1 MKRILAMIVI
11 ALMPALLFAAP
22 PGVPWSRVPP
32 EILRADV
39 GPYVRSEIGAIETDV
54 QGKSLGEFTMKDIVD
69 LRDRLS
75 VASQKDQYVDRIAAE
90 SYFLPGL
97 GQFQVGD
104 TGAGLGFLGLDLAVI
119 GGTIAAAYY
128 LLPSDLRFEKLD
140 YFRDSASTIS
150 NAWNGHSFT
159 DYLPSIGAV
168 FAGFV
173 IDQVVRHAASS
184 HARGEATRAVDLG
197 KVTFTPRIGI
207 GFMGFDLRY

>member
-1 MKRILAMIVI
+1 MKRILATFFI

-22 PGVPWSRVPP
+22 PGVPWSKVPP
-32 EILRADV
+32 EILKADV
-39 GPYVRSEIGAIETDV
+39 GPYVRSEIGVIETDL
-54 QGKSLGEFTMKDIVD
+54 QTKTLGDFTMKDIID

-75 VASQKDQYVDRIAAE
+75 IASQKDEYVNRMATE
-90 SYFLPGL
+90 SYLLPGL
-97 GQFQVGD
+97 GQFQVGN

-119 GGTIAAAYY
+119 GGTFAAVYF
-128 LLPSDLRFEKLD
+128 LLPSDLRFDKLD
-140 YFRDSASTIS
+140 YFRDSAATIS

-173 IDQVVRHAASS
+173 IDQIVRHAASS
-184 HARGEATRAVDLG
+184 HARGAATRAIDLG

-207 GFMGFDLRY
+207 GFMGFDLQY